1 MALPANFLDELRSR
15 TPLAALIG
23 RRVKLERAGRI
34 WKGCCPFHGE
44 KTPSFYV
51 YPDHYH
57 CFGCGEHGD
66 AISFLMKSQG
76 LGFMEAVE
84 QLAGEA
90 GMEVPKPTPEAA
102 AAEKRRHDLASV
114 LEAAASAFQRR
125 LFLPEGARGL
135 AYLRGRDLADA
146 TIRRF
151 GLGWAGEGRGALA
164 AELGREGVTPEM
176 LAAAGLMKPAEE
188 GRAPADYFFNRVMF
202 PIRNRRG
209 QTISFGGRLLGD
221 GQPKY
226 VNGPETALFSKR
238 RNLYALDQVRA
249 GLQADATQP
258 VVVVEGYMDVISLH
272 QAGLVGA
279 LAPLGT
285 ALTEE
290 QLAEL
295 WHLAPCPI
303 LCFDGDAAGARAAAR
318 AIELALPHLT
328 AEHSLRI
335 ATLTGG
341 EDPDTMVRHGGAAA
355 MRAVLEAARPLSQ
368 ALFELV
374 CETVGDATP
383 ELRAT
388 LANRLDE
395 AAGRV
400 GDRALS
406 WEYRRDFRTR
416 LRAREQARRDAE
428 RAARRGASFGGS
440 TGQPFGGSG
449 WRAPHPAVPRPQP
462 PSEEEVAI
470 RRGRILV
477 AILLAH
483 PELIPPK
490 EEAFGLIALPPALSK
505 LRSAML
511 EWAAHAERLDFASLM
526 THLTT
531 LGLADEAEQ
540 ALSARPSCAAPEA
553 MPAEAEEGWWHF
565 FGLLHRRSLDA
576 EVEQARQ
583 DYMRHEDKTAALR
596 LTRLRAAQ
604 EALNRGEQGP
614 ESES

>member
-114 LEAAASAFQRR
+114 LEMAASAFQRR

>member
-102 AAEKRRHDLASV
+102 AAERRRHDLASV

-125 LFLPEGARGL
+125 LFLPEGAKGL
-135 AYLRGRDLADA
+135 AYLRGRDLADE

-164 AELGREGVTPEM
+164 AELGREGITPEM
-176 LAAAGLMKPAEE
+176 LATAGLMKPAEE

-226 VNGPETALFSKR
+226 VNGPETVLFAKR

-249 GLQADATQP
+249 GLQADASQT

-290 QLAEL
+290 QLVEL
-295 WHLAPCPI
+295 WHLAPCPV

-341 EDPDTMVRHGGAAA
+341 EDPDTMVRHHGAAA
-355 MRAVLEAARPLSQ
+355 MRAVLESARPLSQ
-368 ALFELV
+368 ALFDLV
-374 CETVGDATP
+374 CEAVGDATP

-400 GDRALS
+400 GDRALA

-416 LRAREQARRDAE
+416 LRAREQAHREAE
-428 RAARRGASFGGS
+428 RAARRRPSFGGS
-440 TGQPFGGSG
+440 ADQPFGGS
-449 WRAPHPAVPRPQP
+449 WRTPYPAVPRPQP
-462 PSEEEVAI
+462 LSEEEADAQ
-470 RRGRILV
+470 RKRILV

-483 PELIPPK
+483 PRLIASK
-490 EEAFGLIALPPALSK
+490 EEVFGLIALPPALSK

-531 LGLADEAEQ
+531 LGLADEAGQ
-540 ALSARPSCAAPEA
+540 ALAARPSCAAPEA
-553 MPAEAEEGWWHF
+553 MPAEVEEGWQHF
-565 FGLLHRRSLDA
+565 LGLLHRRDLGAD
-576 EVEQARQ
+576 VEQARQ
-583 DYMRHEDKTAALR
+583 DYMHHQDKPAVTR
-596 LTRLRAAQ
+596 LTRLRSAQ

>member
-102 AAEKRRHDLASV
+102 AAERRRHDLASV

-125 LFLPEGARGL
+125 LFLPEGAKGL
-135 AYLRGRDLADA
+135 AYLRGRDLADE

-164 AELGREGVTPEM
+164 AELGREGITPEM
-176 LAAAGLMKPAEE
+176 LATAGLMKPAEE

-226 VNGPETALFSKR
+226 VNGPETVLFAKR

-249 GLQADATQP
+249 GLQADASQT

-295 WHLAPCPI
+295 WHLAPCPV

-341 EDPDTMVRHGGAAA
+341 EDPDTMVRHHGAAA
-355 MRAVLEAARPLSQ
+355 MRAVLEGARPLSQ
-368 ALFELV
+368 ALFDLV
-374 CETVGDATP
+374 CEAVGDATP

-400 GDRALS
+400 GDRALA

-416 LRAREQARRDAE
+416 LRAREQAHREAE
-428 RAARRGASFGGS
+428 RAARRRPSFGGS
-440 TGQPFGGSG
+440 ADQPFGRS
-449 WRAPHPAVPRPQP
+449 WRTPYPAVPRPQP
-462 PSEEEVAI
+462 PSEEEVDT
-470 RRGRILV
+470 RRRRILV

-483 PELIPPK
+483 PELLPPK
-490 EEAFGLIALPPALSK
+490 EEAFGLLALPPALSK

-511 EWAAHAERLDFASLM
+511 EWSTRAERLDFASLM

-583 DYMRHEDKTAALR
+583 DYMRHQDKPAALR

-614 ESES
+614 ESEN